1 MSLKPLTFA
10 AALGGLCLMSTGG
23 LAAEAGGGAALA
35 TAAALRDKAGALLDL
50 IGLSAF
56 RDAAATDLPMGA
68 QKNLEV
74 VRALMANP
82 RMLLLDEPAAGLN
95 DSETADLA
103 ALLTAIRDIGVTIMV
118 VEHNMSLVM
127 GIADQVIV
135 LDAGKL
141 VAIGAPADIQADRRV
156 IEAYVGLED

>member
-1 MSLKPLTFA
+1 
-10 AALGGLCLMSTGG
+10 
-23 LAAEAGGGAALA
+23 
-35 TAAALRDKAGALLDL
+35 
-50 IGLSAF
+50 
-56 RDAAATDLPMGA
+56 MGA

-74 VRALMANP
+74 VRALMAKP

-141 VAIGAPADIQADRRV
+141 VAIGAPAEIQADRRV
-156 IEAYVGLED
+156 IEAYVGQET